1 MNQRSSQP
9 RVAATRTPIWRREG
23 GLEPSTPTSDPPDV
37 QAKMH
42 YPTRLGRKV
51 RLMNDW
57 KRTLY
62 IMFVAQLLSAV
73 GFSSI
78 FPFLSLYVDELGSST
93 GMSLSLLAGL
103 VFSSQAVT
111 MMIASPIWGSVAD
124 RYGRKLMV
132 ERAMFGGAVI
142 ILLMAFVQ
150 SAEQLVILRAIQGLV
165 TGVVS
170 AANTLVAATAPR
182 EQTGYAMGFLQVGL
196 WSGVAIGPIIG
207 GVMQDAYG
215 PESAFIVTA
224 ALLFAGGVLVAFG
237 VKEDFTP
244 MSGARG
250 RMRLIDGWRHVMA
263 SPGVATVFLIR
274 FMGWLGRNVLI
285 PFAPL
290 FIATLLVNDAR
301 VGTVTGLMIG
311 IASAAGTASAI
322 YLGKLGDRIGHKQ
335 VLVVSALVAAA
346 VYLPQAL
353 VQSAWQLLALQA
365 LTGAAVGGV
374 MPSLSA
380 LLNHY
385 TDPGEAGAVY
395 GLDNSIVAG
404 ARAVAPLL
412 GAALVFLF
420 GFRSLFVI
428 ASLMFGVTA
437 LLALWYLPDTGRQAQ
452 IAAAP
457 GD

>member
-1 MNQRSSQP
+1 MLGS
-9 RVAATRTPIWRREG
+9 
-23 GLEPSTPTSDPPDV
+23 V
-37 QAKMH
+37 QAKTH
-42 YPTRLGRKV
+42 CHDNRRRKV

-62 IMFVAQLLSAV
+62 IMFAAQLLSAV

-78 FPFLSLYVDELGSST
+78 FPFLSLYVEELGSST
-93 GMSLSLLAGL
+93 GLSLSLLAGL

-111 MMIASPIWGSVAD
+111 MMFASPIWGAVAD

-132 ERAMFGGAVI
+132 QRAMFGGAVI

-150 SAEQLVILRAIQGLV
+150 SAEQLIILRAIQGLI

-170 AANTLVAATAPR
+170 AANALVAATAPR

-196 WSGVAIGPIIG
+196 WSGVAVGPIIG
-207 GVMQDAYG
+207 GITQDAFG

-224 ALLFAGGVLVAFG
+224 ALLFLGGVMVLVG
-237 VKEDFTP
+237 VKEDFKP
-244 MSGARG
+244 MPDNARG
-250 RMRLIDGWRHVMA
+250 RLRLIDGWRHVMGA
-263 SPGVATVFLIR
+263 PGVAVVFMLR
-274 FMGWLGRNVLI
+274 FMGWLARNVLI

-290 FIATLLVNDAR
+290 FVATLLVNDAR

-311 IASAAGTASAI
+311 VASAAGTASAI
-322 YLGKLGDRIGHKQ
+322 YLGKLGDRVGHKQ
-335 VLVVSALVAAA
+335 VLVVSSFVAAA
-346 VYLPQAL
+346 FYLPQAL
-353 VQSAWQLLALQA
+353 VQSAWQLVALQA

-395 GLDNSIVAG
+395 GLDNSIVAA

-412 GAALVFLF
+412 GAALVFFF
-420 GFRSLFVI
+420 GFRSLLVVAGIFFAI
-428 ASLMFGVTA
+428 TA
-437 LLALWYLPDTGRQAQ
+437 LLALWYLPDTRTQPQ
-452 IAAAP
+452 VVAAH